1 MYCSQMKKNIINN
14 NVVDLSE
21 FYNFDVKFSS
31 YNFILKKLLF
41 LLKKKLKRRQHV
53 VLKQNSYIR

>member
-31 YNFILKKLLF
+31 YDFILKKLLF
-41 LLKKKLKRRQHV
+41 LLKK
-53 VLKQNSYIR
+53 S